1 LPGLLLIV
9 LFAGTISLA
18 ATTSGPLL
26 LTSPDGG
33 VQIIFRLAA
42 NQTPEYS
49 VTFHGQP
56 VVEHSS
62 LSLEFRQ
69 GGPWGPG
76 QEITDVRRDA
86 HDETYSLVAGKS
98 STARDHYKQMIVALR
113 DTAAPHRKIELHFR
127 AYDDGAAFRYL
138 IPAQESLGQFEI
150 LSERSEFRFP
160 ADYTCW
166 AAQYGS
172 FTTAQ
177 EKEFDRISLDRIVA
191 GAIVGLPLTIS
202 LGGTTTA
209 AITEANLRD
218 YAGMYVEGVAGQPH
232 TLVTRLSPLPD
243 SGE

>member
-1 LPGLLLIV
+1 MRRLTFLPGLLLIV

-69 GGPWGPG
+69 GGPWVPG

-138 IPAQESLGQFEI
+138 IRRRN
-150 LSERSEFRFP
+150 RS
-160 ADYTCW
+160 
-166 AAQYGS
+166 
-172 FTTAQ
+172 
-177 EKEFDRISLDRIVA
+177 
-191 GAIVGLPLTIS
+191 
-202 LGGTTTA
+202 
-209 AITEANLRD
+209 ANLKSCQSAQSFAFPPTTPVGPRNT
-218 YAGMYVEGVAGQPH
+218 GV
-232 TLVTRLSPLPD
+232 SPLPRKK
-243 SGE
+243 SLTASLLTAS